1 MMRILGVF
9 LLVTDVL
16 LVTDTLLPEQ
26 NRRGNEENFAGILNN
41 NNFLPRREGNLI
53 EQKFKCL

>member
-1 MMRILGVF
+1 MMRILGNI
-9 LLVTDVL
+9 LVVI

-41 NNFLPRREGNLI
+41 KNFLPRREGNLI
-53 EQKFKCL
+53 EQKISL